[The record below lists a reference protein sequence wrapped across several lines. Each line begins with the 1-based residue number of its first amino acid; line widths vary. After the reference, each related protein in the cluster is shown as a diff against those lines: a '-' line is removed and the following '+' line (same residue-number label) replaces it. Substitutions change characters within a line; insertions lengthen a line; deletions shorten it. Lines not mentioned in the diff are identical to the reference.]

1 VSDETNDVV
10 VEVPAD
16 AVAAEPVAPAELEV
30 GAAIQ
35 AAVDVG
41 TTTFPDEAEVPIEAP
56 EPPPV
61 TPVLTVVPSSQSET
75 QQPESAPEVE
85 EAPLSLVDAVSVLLV
100 YVKAHRTAGDA
111 DLEAAVADVE
121 ASLAAQA

>member
-10 VEVPAD
+10 AEVPAEAD
-16 AVAAEPVAPAELEV
+16 AVAAEPVAPEV
-30 GAAIQ
+30 PAVEVPEAVQ
-35 AAVDVG
+35 AAVEEFVNDSS
-41 TTTFPDEAEVPIEAP
+41 
-56 EPPPV
+56 PPV
-61 TPVLTVVPSSQSET
+61 TPVLTVVPSSQSDT
-75 QQPESAPEVE
+75 QQPEAAPEVE
-85 EAPLSLVDAVSVLLV
+85 EAPLPLVDAVSVLLV